1 MARVLVV
8 GSDMQGE
15 HALLQR
21 LRIATSLPAGAVR
34 TCRDLD
40 ECDLLVIKDT
50 PALRNAALR
59 MVRER
64 PRIQFWVEDPQGR
77 LRKGDADDGPVLDD
91 PAIEQAL
98 RQMGDREAAGHAAA
112 IIDEPC
118 TARGAKA
125 ITRALRESLNARQG
139 HAVLTLDGVP
149 QVLLDFVQ
157 DQMVV
162 PAGVNAE
169 RLAQDLADA
178 FDVLALHGISERR
191 FQQLVS
197 ERPRQPLRPLLWQWG
212 QRPEHWQDLDARLQ
226 RHARVRLL
234 RWPDFRVLGRQHDSF
249 RLCSLLLKRACS
261 VDECA
266 ALLDVSGEAVRSFV
280 HPAYLCG
287 YAALEPVPA
296 VASSW
301 RAPSGASGGT
311 LLARMWR
318 SVRQRSGS

>member
-15 HALLQR
+15 RALLQR
-21 LRIATSLPAGAVR
+21 LRSAASLTADAVR
-34 TCRDLD
+34 ACRDLD
-40 ECDLLVIKDT
+40 ECDLLVIRDT

-64 PRIQFWVEDPQGR
+64 PRIQFWVEDQQGQ
-77 LRKGDADDGPVLDD
+77 LREGEHYNGPVLDD
-91 PAIEQAL
+91 AAIEHAL
-98 RQMGDREAAGHAAA
+98 RHMMDSAPVAS
-112 IIDEPC
+112 IDEPC

-125 ITRALRESLNARQG
+125 ITRALRESLNTRQG
-139 HAVLTLDGVP
+139 HAVLALDGAA
-149 QVLLDFVQ
+149 QVLIDFVQ

-162 PAGVNAE
+162 PVGVGAE
-169 RLAQDLADA
+169 HLAQDLSDA
-178 FDVLALHGISERR
+178 FESLTLHGISARRYQELAGERT
-191 FQQLVS
+191 
-197 ERPRQPLRPLLWQWG
+197 RQPLRPLLWQWG
-212 QRPEHWQDLDARLQ
+212 QQPDHWQDLDARLL
-226 RHARVRLL
+226 RHARVKLL

-266 ALLDVSGEAVRSFV
+266 SLLDVSSDAVRSFV

-287 YAALEPVPA
+287 YAALEAVPQDAAPVRGNVPA
-296 VASSW
+296 
-301 RAPSGASGGT
+301 GGGT

-318 SVRQRSGS
+318 SVRQRTGA

>member
-15 HALLQR
+15 RALLQR
-21 LRIATSLPAGAVR
+21 LRSAASLTADAVS

-40 ECDLLVIKDT
+40 ECDLLVIRDT

-64 PRIQFWVEDPQGR
+64 PRIQLWVEDQQGQ
-77 LRKGDADDGPVLDD
+77 LREGERANGPVLDD
-91 PAIEQAL
+91 AAIEHAL
-98 RQMGDREAAGHAAA
+98 RHMVDSTPAAP
-112 IIDEPC
+112 IDEPC

-139 HAVLTLDGVP
+139 HAVLALDGTA

-162 PAGVNAE
+162 PAGVPAE
-169 RLAQDLADA
+169 HLAQDLSDA
-178 FDVLALHGISERR
+178 FESLSLHGISARR
-191 FQQLVS
+191 FQKLAG
-197 ERPRQPLRPLLWQWG
+197 ERTRQPLRPLLWQWG
-212 QRPEHWQDLDARLQ
+212 QRPDHWQDLDARLQ
-226 RHARVRLL
+226 RHARVKLL

-266 ALLDVSGEAVRSFV
+266 SLLDVSSEAVRSFV

-287 YAALEPVPA
+287 YAALEAVPQDA
-296 VASSW
+296 
-301 RAPSGASGGT
+301 APARSAPAAGGGT

-318 SVRQRSGS
+318 SVRQRSGG

>member
-15 HALLQR
+15 RALLQR
-21 LRIATSLPAGAVR
+21 LRSAASLTADAVS

-40 ECDLLVIKDT
+40 ECDLLVIRDT

-64 PRIQFWVEDPQGR
+64 PRIQLWVEDQQGQ
-77 LRKGDADDGPVLDD
+77 LREGERANGPVLDD
-91 PAIEQAL
+91 AAIEQAL
-98 RQMGDREAAGHAAA
+98 RHMADSIPAPP
-112 IIDEPC
+112 IDEPC

-139 HAVLTLDGVP
+139 HAVLALDGTA

-157 DQMVV
+157 DQMVI
-162 PAGVNAE
+162 PAGVPAE
-169 RLAQDLADA
+169 HLAQDLSDA
-178 FDVLALHGISERR
+178 FESLSLHGISARRYQELAAERT
-191 FQQLVS
+191 
-197 ERPRQPLRPLLWQWG
+197 RQPLRPLLWQWG
-212 QRPEHWQDLDARLQ
+212 QRPDHWQDLDARLQ
-226 RHARVRLL
+226 RHARVKLL

-266 ALLDVSGEAVRSFV
+266 SLLDVSSEAVRGFV

-287 YAALEPVPA
+287 YAALEAVPQDA
-296 VASSW
+296 VPTRS
-301 RAPSGASGGT
+301 APAAGGGT

-318 SVRQRSGS
+318 SVRQRSGA